1 MSLRENNLPVV
12 SIITVVYNSVDFIE
26 RTILSVINQLYP
38 KVEYLII
45 DGGSTDGTLDI
56 IAKYKKY
63 IDVFITEPD
72 NGLYDAMNKGLTLAK
87 GDYLWFINSGDEIYD
102 LNVLDNIF
110 RSGKQFADFYY
121 GETAI
126 TDAQGNILGMRR
138 HKAPEKLTW
147 RSFLWG
153 MKVSH
158 QSMIVKRTISCRYD
172 LQYRFSADF
181 DWAVKALKKA
191 DSIVNTGLILSKFM
205 DGGTTKKN
213 LKAGIKERF
222 RIMKKNYGL
231 IPTVLVH
238 LILPVKL
245 AFFYLKNKRY

>member
-1 MSLRENNLPVV
+1 MNNLPVISV
-12 SIITVVYNSVDFIE
+12 ITVVYNSVNFIE
-26 RTILSVINQLYP
+26 KTILSVINQSYP
-38 KVEYLII
+38 NLEYLII

-63 IDVFITEPD
+63 IDVLITEAD
-72 NGLYDAMNKGLTLAK
+72 NGLYDAMNKGMALAK

-110 RSGKQFADFYY
+110 RRENQFADFYY
-121 GETAI
+121 GETEI
-126 TDAQGNILGMRR
+126 TDAEGNILGMRR
-138 HKAPEKLTW
+138 HKAPKKLTW
-147 RSFLWG
+147 RTFLLG

-158 QSMIVKRTISCRYD
+158 QSMIVKRVITSPYD

-191 DSIVNTGLILSKFM
+191 QSIENTGLILSKFM

-213 LKAGIKERF
+213 LKAGLKERF
-222 RIMKKNYGL
+222 VIMRKFYGL